1 MTSYRTLFLDLD
13 DTLYPSTSGLWQA
26 IGDRIL
32 AFMTERLSVPADE
45 ADALRA
51 EYLHS
56 YGTTLNGLRIHFQVD
71 PYEYLTFVHEIPID
85 DFLQPD
91 PILRAM
97 LANLPQKRVIFTNSS
112 HYHTER
118 VILRLGIENE
128 IDQVIDIFALD
139 FINKPEP
146 EAYQKALSLAGE
158 HNPTACLIVD
168 DRFVNLIPAK
178 SLGMTT
184 ILISDDQR
192 HPQIDFYINHISEL
206 TSVVPS
212 LNHGPPSNEVG

>member
-1 MTSYRTLFLDLD
+1 MTSYRTLLLDLD

-32 AFMTERLSVPADE
+32 AFMTERLGVPADK
-45 ADALRA
+45 ADTLRA

-56 YGTTLNGLRIHFQVD
+56 YGTTLNGLRIHFQID
-71 PYEYLTFVHEIPID
+71 PNEYLTFVHKVPID

-97 LANLPQKRVIFTNSS
+97 LASLPQKRVVFTNSS
-112 HYHTER
+112 HYHAER
-118 VILRLGIENE
+118 VILQLGIEGE

-146 EAYQKALSLAGE
+146 EAYRKALSLTGE
-158 HNPTACLIVD
+158 HDPTACLVVD
-168 DRFVNLIPAK
+168 DRLVNLIPAK

-184 ILISDDQR
+184 VLINDDQR
-192 HPQIDFYINHISEL
+192 HPQIDFYINHINEL
-206 TSVVPS
+206 THVVPQ
-212 LNHGPPSNEVG
+212 LKDG

>member
-1 MTSYRTLFLDLD
+1 MTNYRTLLLDLD
-13 DTLYPSTSGLWQA
+13 DTLYPSTCGLWQA

-32 AFMTERLSVPADE
+32 AFMTERLGIPADK

-71 PYEYLTFVHEIPID
+71 PYEYLNFVHKIQID
-85 DFLQPD
+85 DYLQPD
-91 PILRAM
+91 PMLRAM

-112 HYHTER
+112 HYHTKR

-146 EAYQKALSLAGE
+146 EAYRKALSLIGE
-158 HNPTACLIVD
+158 HDPTVCLIVD
-168 DRFVNLIPAK
+168 DRLVNLIPAK

-184 ILISDDQR
+184 VLVSDDQR
-192 HPQIDFYINHISEL
+192 HPQIDFYINRISEL
-206 TSVVPS
+206 TSVVPN
-212 LNHGPPSNEVG
+212 LNDGPRSGEVG

>member
-1 MTSYRTLFLDLD
+1 MTSYRTLLLDLD
-13 DTLYPSTSGLWQA
+13 DTLYPSASGLWQA

-32 AFMTERLSVPADE
+32 AFMTERLGIPADK
-45 ADALRA
+45 ADVLRA

-91 PILRAM
+91 PKLRAM
-97 LANLPQKRVIFTNSS
+97 LANLTQKRVVFTNSS
-112 HYHTER
+112 HYHAER
-118 VILRLGIENE
+118 VILRLGIVNE
-128 IDQVIDIFALD
+128 IDQVIDIIALD
-139 FINKPEP
+139 FTNKPEP
-146 EAYQKALSLAGE
+146 EAYRKALSLAGE
-158 HNPTACLIVD
+158 QNPTACIIVE

-184 ILISDDQR
+184 VLIGDGQK
-192 HPQIDFYINHISEL
+192 HPQVDFYINRISEL
-206 TSVVPS
+206 TSVVPN
-212 LNHGPPSNEVG
+212 LNDGPPSSEVG